1 MGRSTNKMV
10 MFVCEMTR
18 RYIYIYNYIYTVDPY
33 CCCTLNVFFLPIVI
47 LSISDFISQ
56 EYPVNIL
63 LSFYFGF
70 FKQLHR
76 AITLGKNLSI

>member
-1 MGRSTNKMV
+1 M
-10 MFVCEMTR
+10 
-18 RYIYIYNYIYTVDPY
+18 Y
-33 CCCTLNVFFLPIVI
+33 FFLPIVI

-63 LSFYFGF
+63 RSFYFGF

-76 AITLGKNLSI
+76 AITLGKNLSKTPKFTIDIAGSGPIIPITI